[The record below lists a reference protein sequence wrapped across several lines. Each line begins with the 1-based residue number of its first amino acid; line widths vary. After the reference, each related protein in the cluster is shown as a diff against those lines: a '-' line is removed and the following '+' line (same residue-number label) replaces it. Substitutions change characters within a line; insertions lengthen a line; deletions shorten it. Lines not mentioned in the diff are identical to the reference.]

1 MGKVNKVKEVKAI
14 TSPLQLRL
22 EEFHSSIDCFKMNP
36 SNQLL
41 QEVEDAWVC
50 IYNILEEEL
59 IEYIEDERQNQLD
72 WERS

>member
-1 MGKVNKVKEVKAI
+1 MEEVK
-14 TSPLQLRL
+14 TVNSPLQLCL
-22 EEFHSSIDCFKMNP
+22 ESFDSSIDRFKMNP

-59 IEYIEDERQNQLD
+59 IEYIEDERQDQLD
-72 WERS
+72 WERN